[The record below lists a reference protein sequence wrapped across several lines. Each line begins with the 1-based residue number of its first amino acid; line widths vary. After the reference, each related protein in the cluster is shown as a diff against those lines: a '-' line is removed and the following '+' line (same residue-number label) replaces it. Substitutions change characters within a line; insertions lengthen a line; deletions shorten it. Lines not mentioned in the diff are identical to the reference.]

1 MNGAEVLVG
10 GVVGNWHS
18 VAPFF
23 FFFFFFES
31 FVSYLLV
38 CQDKSAPNYVLI
50 MWWVNVLSVSLT
62 PLGVTVEFL
71 QLFYL
76 S

>member
-1 MNGAEVLVG
+1 MGSWKLALCC
-10 GVVGNWHS
+10 S
-18 VAPFF
+18 

-38 CQDKSAPNYVLI
+38 CQDKSATNYVLI

>member
-10 GVVGNWHS
+10 WVVGNWHS
-18 VAPFF
+18 VAP
-23 FFFFFFES
+23 FFFFFES

-38 CQDKSAPNYVLI
+38 CQDKSATNYVLI

>member
-1 MNGAEVLVG
+1 MNWAGVLVG
-10 GVVGNWHS
+10 WIVGNWQS

-23 FFFFFFES
+23 FFLS

-38 CQDKSAPNYVLI
+38 CQDKPATNYVLI
-50 MWWVNVLSVSLT
+50 MWWTSVLSVSLT
-62 PLGVTVEFL
+62 PLGVIVEFL